1 MRKVLYALMGFLLTF
16 SALKA
21 DDFLEEANETAP
33 AHLNHPMQ
41 DLNAIQGSFFDKNRS
56 KMSNTLNID
65 YFQGQT
71 YKIRLRYAM
80 ATLLFFSKPI
90 SDFVLGDK
98 VGFDAKILESN
109 DRILLIKPLQI
120 GVDSNISV
128 IDNEGK
134 IFSFYVFS
142 TTFTSSKHPNLQVFI
157 EDKNYYSNAFLKP
170 QKENKEK
177 ENKEKENKEKENK
190 EKENKENTL
199 ENAPTNN
206 KPLKE
211 EKEETKEKEE
221 ETITIGDN
229 TNAMKIVKK
238 DIQKGYK
245 ALKSSQKKWYC
256 LWACSKKSKLSLM
269 PKEIFNDKQFTYFKF
284 DKRLA
289 LSKFPVVYKVV
300 DGYDNPVNTRIVGDY
315 IIAEDV
321 SAKWT
326 LRLGKDYLCIRF
338 VKRSKDE

>member
-1 MRKVLYALMGFLLTF
+1 MRKVLCALVGFLLAF

-33 AHLNHPMQ
+33 ANLNHPMQ

-120 GVDSNISV
+120 GADSNISV

-134 IFSFYVFS
+134 VFSFYVFS

-157 EDKNYYSNAFLKP
+157 EDKNYYSNAFMKP
-170 QKENKEK
+170 Q
-177 ENKEKENKEKENK
+177 
-190 EKENKENTL
+190 NKENIL
-199 ENAPTNN
+199 ENTPTNNN

-211 EKEETKEKEE
+211 EKEETKEE

-238 DIQKGYK
+238 DIQKGYR
-245 ALKSSQKKWYC
+245 ALKSSQRKWYC
-256 LWACSKKSKLSLM
+256 LWICSKKSKLSLM

-284 DKRLA
+284 DKKLA

-326 LRLGKDYLCIRF
+326 LRSGKDYLCIRF
-338 VKRSKDE
+338 IKKGKDE

>member
-1 MRKVLYALMGFLLTF
+1 MRKVLWILMGFLLAF
-16 SALKA
+16 SVLKA

-128 IDNEGK
+128 IDSEGK

-157 EDKNYYSNAFLKP
+157 EDKNYYSNAFMKP
-170 QKENKEK
+170 Q
-177 ENKEKENKEKENK
+177 
-190 EKENKENTL
+190 NKENAL
-199 ENAPTNN
+199 ENTLTNDN
-206 KPLKE
+206 KPLKEEPLKE

-221 ETITIGDN
+221 TITIGDN
-229 TNAMKIVKK
+229 TNAMTIVKK
-238 DIQKGYK
+238 DIQKGYR
-245 ALKSSQKKWYC
+245 ALKSSQRKWYC

-284 DKRLA
+284 DKKLA
-289 LSKFPVVYKVV
+289 LSKFPVIYKVV

-321 SAKWT
+321 STKWT

-338 VKRSKDE
+338 VKKAKDE

>member
-1 MRKVLYALMGFLLTF
+1 MRKVLYALMGFLLAF

-170 QKENKEK
+170 Q
-177 ENKEKENKEKENK
+177 
-190 EKENKENTL
+190 NKENVL
-199 ENAPTNN
+199 ENTPTNN

-229 TNAMKIVKK
+229 TNAMKIIKK
-238 DIQKGYK
+238 DIQKGYR
-245 ALKSSQKKWYC
+245 ALKSSQRKWYC
-256 LWACSKKSKLSLM
+256 LGICSKKSKLSLM

-289 LSKFPVVYKVV
+289 LSKFPVIYKVV

-338 VKRSKDE
+338 VKKGKDE

>member
-1 MRKVLYALMGFLLTF
+1 MRKVLCTIVGFLLV
-16 SALKA
+16 SSVLKA

-33 AHLNHPMQ
+33 ANLNHPMQ

-56 KMSNTLNID
+56 KMSNTLNVD

-134 IFSFYVFS
+134 VFSFYVFS

-157 EDKNYYSNAFLKP
+157 EDKNYYSNAFMKP
-170 QKENKEK
+170 Q
-177 ENKEKENKEKENK
+177 
-190 EKENKENTL
+190 NKENTL
-199 ENAPTNN
+199 EKAPTNNN

-221 ETITIGDN
+221 EMITIGDN

-238 DIQKGYK
+238 DIQKGYR
-245 ALKSSQKKWYC
+245 ALKSSQRKWYC
-256 LWACSKKSKLSLM
+256 LGICSKKSKLSLM
-269 PKEIFNDKQFTYFKF
+269 PEEIFNDKQFTYFKF
-284 DKRLA
+284 DKKLA
-289 LSKFPVVYKVV
+289 LSKFPVIYKVV

-338 VKRSKDE
+338 IKKGKDE

>member
-1 MRKVLYALMGFLLTF
+1 MRKVLCTLVGFLLV
-16 SALKA
+16 SIALKA

-33 AHLNHPMQ
+33 ANLNHPMQ

-56 KMSNTLNID
+56 KMSNTLNVD

-134 IFSFYVFS
+134 VFSFYVFS

-157 EDKNYYSNAFLKP
+157 EDKNYYSNAFMKP
-170 QKENKEK
+170 Q
-177 ENKEKENKEKENK
+177 
-190 EKENKENTL
+190 NKENIL
-199 ENAPTNN
+199 EKAPTNN

-211 EKEETKEKEE
+211 EKEETKEE

-238 DIQKGYK
+238 DIQKGYR
-245 ALKSSQKKWYC
+245 ALKSSQRKWYC
-256 LWACSKKSKLSLM
+256 LGICSKKSKLSLM
-269 PKEIFNDKQFTYFKF
+269 PEEIFNDKQFTYFKF
-284 DKRLA
+284 DKKLA

-300 DGYDNPVNTRIVGDY
+300 DGYDNPVNTRIVGDH

-338 VKRSKDE
+338 IKKGKDE

>member
-1 MRKVLYALMGFLLTF
+1 MRKVLYALMGFLLAF

-170 QKENKEK
+170 QKENKE
-177 ENKEKENKEKENK
+177 
-190 EKENKENTL
+190 NKENTL

-211 EKEETKEKEE
+211 KKEEAKEKEE

-245 ALKSSQKKWYC
+245 ALKSSQRKWYC
-256 LWACSKKSKLSLM
+256 LGICSKKSKLSLM

-284 DKRLA
+284 DKKLA
-289 LSKFPVVYKVV
+289 LSKFPVIYKVV

-338 VKRSKDE
+338 VKRAKDE

>member
-1 MRKVLYALMGFLLTF
+1 MRKVLYALVGFLLVF
-16 SALKA
+16 STLKA
-21 DDFLEEANETAP
+21 DDFLGEANETAP
-33 AHLNHPMQ
+33 ANLNHPMQ

-134 IFSFYVFS
+134 VFSFYVFS

-157 EDKNYYSNAFLKP
+157 EDKNYYSNAFMKP
-170 QKENKEK
+170 Q
-177 ENKEKENKEKENK
+177 
-190 EKENKENTL
+190 NKENTL

-211 EKEETKEKEE
+211 EKEETKEEK
-221 ETITIGDN
+221 TITIGDN

-238 DIQKGYK
+238 DIQKGYR
-245 ALKSSQKKWYC
+245 ALKSSQRKWYC
-256 LWACSKKSKLSLM
+256 LWICSKKSKLSLM
-269 PKEIFNDKQFTYFKF
+269 PEEIFNDKQFTYFKF
-284 DKRLA
+284 DKKLA
-289 LSKFPVVYKVV
+289 LSKFPVIYKVV

-338 VKRSKDE
+338 TKKGKDE

>member
-1 MRKVLYALMGFLLTF
+1 MRKVLYALMGFLLAF

-33 AHLNHPMQ
+33 ANLNHPMQ

-134 IFSFYVFS
+134 VFSFYVFS

-157 EDKNYYSNAFLKP
+157 EDKNYYSNALMKP
-170 QKENKEK
+170 Q
-177 ENKEKENKEKENK
+177 
-190 EKENKENTL
+190 NKENTF
-199 ENAPTNN
+199 EKAPTNNN

-211 EKEETKEKEE
+211 EKEETKEE

-238 DIQKGYK
+238 DIQKGYR
-245 ALKSSQKKWYC
+245 ALKSSQRKWYC
-256 LWACSKKSKLSLM
+256 LGICSKKSKLSLM
-269 PKEIFNDKQFTYFKF
+269 PEEIFNDKQFTYFKF
-284 DKRLA
+284 DKKLA
-289 LSKFPVVYKVV
+289 LSKFPVIYKVV

-338 VKRSKDE
+338 IKKGKDE

>member
-1 MRKVLYALMGFLLTF
+1 MRKFLYALMGFLLAF

-128 IDNEGK
+128 IDSEGK

-157 EDKNYYSNAFLKP
+157 EDKNYYSNAFMKP
-170 QKENKEK
+170 Q
-177 ENKEKENKEKENK
+177 
-190 EKENKENTL
+190 NKENTL

-206 KPLKE
+206 NKPLKE
-211 EKEETKEKEE
+211 EKEETKEE

-238 DIQKGYK
+238 DIQRGYK
-245 ALKSSQKKWYC
+245 ALKSSQRKWYC
-256 LWACSKKSKLSLM
+256 LGICSKKSKLSLM
-269 PKEIFNDKQFTYFKF
+269 PEEIFNDKQFTYFKF
-284 DKRLA
+284 DKKLA
-289 LSKFPVVYKVV
+289 LSKFPVIYKVV

-326 LRLGKDYLCIRF
+326 LRSGKDYLCIRF
-338 VKRSKDE
+338 IKKGKDE

>member
-1 MRKVLYALMGFLLTF
+1 MRKVLYALVGFLLAF

-128 IDNEGK
+128 IDSEGK

-170 QKENKEK
+170 Q
-177 ENKEKENKEKENK
+177 
-190 EKENKENTL
+190 NKENVL
-199 ENAPTNN
+199 ENTPTNN
-206 KPLKE
+206 KPLKEEPLKE

-245 ALKSSQKKWYC
+245 ALKSSQRKWYC
-256 LWACSKKSKLSLM
+256 LGICSKKSKLSLM

-289 LSKFPVVYKVV
+289 LSKFPVIYKVV

-338 VKRSKDE
+338 VKKAKDE

>member
-1 MRKVLYALMGFLLTF
+1 MRKVLYALMGFLLAF
-16 SALKA
+16 SALRA

-33 AHLNHPMQ
+33 TNLNHPMQ

-157 EDKNYYSNAFLKP
+157 EDKNYYSNAFMKP
-170 QKENKEK
+170 Q
-177 ENKEKENKEKENK
+177 
-190 EKENKENTL
+190 NKENTL
-199 ENAPTNN
+199 EKAPTNNN

-238 DIQKGYK
+238 DIQKGYR
-245 ALKSSQKKWYC
+245 ALKSSQRKWYC
-256 LWACSKKSKLSLM
+256 LWICSKKSKLSLM
-269 PKEIFNDKQFTYFKF
+269 PEEIFNDKQFTYFKF
-284 DKRLA
+284 DKKLA
-289 LSKFPVVYKVV
+289 LSKFPVIYKVV

-338 VKRSKDE
+338 IKRGKDE

>member
-1 MRKVLYALMGFLLTF
+1 MRKVLYALVGFLLAF

-33 AHLNHPMQ
+33 ANLNHPMQ

-120 GVDSNISV
+120 GVDSNIGV

-157 EDKNYYSNAFLKP
+157 EDKNYYSNAFMKS
-170 QKENKEK
+170 Q
-177 ENKEKENKEKENK
+177 
-190 EKENKENTL
+190 NKENTL
-199 ENAPTNN
+199 EKAPTNNN

-211 EKEETKEKEE
+211 EKEESKEE

-238 DIQKGYK
+238 DIQKGYR
-245 ALKSSQKKWYC
+245 ALKSSQRKWYC
-256 LWACSKKSKLSLM
+256 LGICSKKSKLSLM
-269 PKEIFNDKQFTYFKF
+269 PEEIFNDKQFTYFKF
-284 DKRLA
+284 DKKLA
-289 LSKFPVVYKVV
+289 LSKFPVIYKVV

-338 VKRSKDE
+338 IKKGKDE

>member
-1 MRKVLYALMGFLLTF
+1 MRKFLYALMGFLLAF

-33 AHLNHPMQ
+33 ANLNHPMQ

-128 IDNEGK
+128 IDSEGK

-170 QKENKEK
+170 QKENKE
-177 ENKEKENKEKENK
+177 
-190 EKENKENTL
+190 NTL

-206 KPLKE
+206 NKPLKEEPLKE

-238 DIQKGYK
+238 DIQKGYR
-245 ALKSSQKKWYC
+245 ALKSSQRKWYC
-256 LWACSKKSKLSLM
+256 LGICSKKSKLSLM
-269 PKEIFNDKQFTYFKF
+269 PEEIFNDKQFTYFKF
-284 DKRLA
+284 DKKLA
-289 LSKFPVVYKVV
+289 LSKFPVIYKVV

-338 VKRSKDE
+338 VKKGKDE

>member
-1 MRKVLYALMGFLLTF
+1 MRKVLYALMGFLLAF
-16 SALKA
+16 SALRA

-33 AHLNHPMQ
+33 ANLNHPMQ

-128 IDNEGK
+128 IDSEGK

-157 EDKNYYSNAFLKP
+157 EDKNYYSNAFMKP
-170 QKENKEK
+170 Q
-177 ENKEKENKEKENK
+177 
-190 EKENKENTL
+190 NKENAL

-206 KPLKE
+206 KPLKEEPLKE

-245 ALKSSQKKWYC
+245 ALKSSQRKWYC
-256 LWACSKKSKLSLM
+256 LGICSKKSKLSLM

-289 LSKFPVVYKVV
+289 LSKFPVIYKVV

-338 VKRSKDE
+338 VKRAKDE

>member
-1 MRKVLYALMGFLLTF
+1 MRKVLYALVGFLLAF

-33 AHLNHPMQ
+33 VNLNHPMQ

-56 KMSNTLNID
+56 KMSNTLNVD

-134 IFSFYVFS
+134 VFSFYVFS

-157 EDKNYYSNAFLKP
+157 EDKNYYSNAFMKP
-170 QKENKEK
+170 Q
-177 ENKEKENKEKENK
+177 
-190 EKENKENTL
+190 NKENAL
-199 ENAPTNN
+199 EKAPTNN

-211 EKEETKEKEE
+211 EKEETKEE

-238 DIQKGYK
+238 DIQKGYR
-245 ALKSSQKKWYC
+245 ALKSSQRKWYC
-256 LWACSKKSKLSLM
+256 LGICSKKSKLSLM
-269 PKEIFNDKQFTYFKF
+269 PEEIFNDKQFTYFKF
-284 DKRLA
+284 DKKLA
-289 LSKFPVVYKVV
+289 LSKFPVIYKVV

-338 VKRSKDE
+338 IKKGKDE

>member
-1 MRKVLYALMGFLLTF
+1 MRKVLYALVGFLLAF

-33 AHLNHPMQ
+33 TNLNHPMQ

-157 EDKNYYSNAFLKP
+157 EDKNYYSNAFMKP
-170 QKENKEK
+170 QIQ
-177 ENKEKENKEKENK
+177 
-190 EKENKENTL
+190 ENTL
-199 ENAPTNN
+199 EKAPTNN

-211 EKEETKEKEE
+211 EKEETKEE

-238 DIQKGYK
+238 DIQKGYR
-245 ALKSSQKKWYC
+245 ALKSSQRKWYC
-256 LWACSKKSKLSLM
+256 LGICS
-269 PKEIFNDKQFTYFKF
+269 NW
-284 DKRLA
+284 R
-289 LSKFPVVYKVV
+289 
-300 DGYDNPVNTRIVGDY
+300 
-315 IIAEDV
+315 
-321 SAKWT
+321 
-326 LRLGKDYLCIRF
+326 
-338 VKRSKDE
+338 

>member
-1 MRKVLYALMGFLLTF
+1 MRKVLYAFMGFLLAF
-16 SALKA
+16 SALRA

-33 AHLNHPMQ
+33 ANLNHPMQ

-56 KMSNTLNID
+56 KMSNTLNVD

-80 ATLLFFSKPI
+80 ATLLLFSKPV

-157 EDKNYYSNAFLKP
+157 EDKNYYSNAFMKP
-170 QKENKEK
+170 QS
-177 ENKEKENKEKENK
+177 
-190 EKENKENTL
+190 KENTL
-199 ENAPTNN
+199 EKAPTNN

-211 EKEETKEKEE
+211 EKEETKEE

-238 DIQKGYK
+238 DIQKGYR
-245 ALKSSQKKWYC
+245 ALKSSQRKWYC
-256 LWACSKKSKLSLM
+256 LGICSKKSKLSLM
-269 PKEIFNDKQFTYFKF
+269 PEEIFNDKQFTYFKF
-284 DKRLA
+284 DKKLA
-289 LSKFPVVYKVV
+289 LSKFPVIYKVV

-338 VKRSKDE
+338 VKKGKDE

>member
-1 MRKVLYALMGFLLTF
+1 MRGFLLAFLLVF

-33 AHLNHPMQ
+33 ANLNHPMQ
-41 DLNAIQGSFFDKNRS
+41 DLNAIQGSFFNKNRS
-56 KMSNTLNID
+56 TMSNTLNID

-128 IDNEGK
+128 IDSEGK

-157 EDKNYYSNAFLKP
+157 EDKNYYSNAFMKP
-170 QKENKEK
+170 KKENTA
-177 ENKEKENKEKENK
+177 ENVT
-190 EKENKENTL
+190 ENTL
-199 ENAPTNN
+199 ENAN

-211 EKEETKEKEE
+211 TKAAEETKEEE
-221 ETITIGDN
+221 EEEEVITIGDN

-238 DIQKGYK
+238 DIQRNYK
-245 ALKSSQKKWYC
+245 ALKSSQRKWYC
-256 LWACSKKSKLSLM
+256 LWLCSKKSKLSLM

-289 LSKFPVVYKVV
+289 LSKFPVIYKVV

-321 SAKWT
+321 SPKWT
-326 LRLGKDYLCIRF
+326 LRLGKDYLCIRLIT
-338 VKRSKDE
+338 KGRDE

>member
-1 MRKVLYALMGFLLTF
+1 MRKVLYALVGFLLAF

-33 AHLNHPMQ
+33 ANLNHPMQ

-56 KMSNTLNID
+56 KMSNTLNVD

-134 IFSFYVFS
+134 VFSFYVFS

-157 EDKNYYSNAFLKP
+157 EDKNYYSNAFMKP
-170 QKENKEK
+170 Q
-177 ENKEKENKEKENK
+177 
-190 EKENKENTL
+190 NKENTFEKAL
-199 ENAPTNN
+199 TNNN

-211 EKEETKEKEE
+211 EKEETKEE

-238 DIQKGYK
+238 DIQKGYR
-245 ALKSSQKKWYC
+245 ALKSSQRKWYC
-256 LWACSKKSKLSLM
+256 LGICSKKSKLSLM
-269 PKEIFNDKQFTYFKF
+269 PEEIFNDKQFTYFKF
-284 DKRLA
+284 DKKLA
-289 LSKFPVVYKVV
+289 LSKFPVIYKVV

-338 VKRSKDE
+338 IKKGKDE

>member
-1 MRKVLYALMGFLLTF
+1 MRKFLYALMGFLLTF

-157 EDKNYYSNAFLKP
+157 EDKNYYSNAFMKP
-170 QKENKEK
+170 Q
-177 ENKEKENKEKENK
+177 KENKEKENK

-211 EKEETKEKEE
+211 KKEETKEKEE
-221 ETITIGDN
+221 ETIIIGDN

-238 DIQKGYK
+238 DIQKGYR
-245 ALKSSQKKWYC
+245 ALKSSQRKWYC
-256 LWACSKKSKLSLM
+256 LGICSKKSKPSLM
-269 PKEIFNDKQFTYFKF
+269 PEEIFNDKQFTYFKF
-284 DKRLA
+284 DKKLA
-289 LSKFPVVYKVV
+289 LSKFPVIYKVV

-338 VKRSKDE
+338 VKKGKDE

>member
-1 MRKVLYALMGFLLTF
+1 MRKVLYALMGFLLAF
-16 SALKA
+16 SVLKA

-157 EDKNYYSNAFLKP
+157 EDKNYYSNAFMKP
-170 QKENKEK
+170 Q
-177 ENKEKENKEKENK
+177 
-190 EKENKENTL
+190 NKENAL

-206 KPLKE
+206 KPLKEEPLKE

-245 ALKSSQKKWYC
+245 ALKSSQRKWYC
-256 LWACSKKSKLSLM
+256 LGICSKKSKLSLI

-284 DKRLA
+284 DKKLA
-289 LSKFPVVYKVV
+289 LSKFPVIYKVV

-338 VKRSKDE
+338 IKKGKDE

>member
-1 MRKVLYALMGFLLTF
+1 MRKVLYALVGFLLVS

-21 DDFLEEANETAP
+21 DDFLEESNETAP
-33 AHLNHPMQ
+33 ANLNHPMQ

-134 IFSFYVFS
+134 VFSFYVFS

-157 EDKNYYSNAFLKP
+157 EDKNYYSNAFMKP
-170 QKENKEK
+170 Q
-177 ENKEKENKEKENK
+177 
-190 EKENKENTL
+190 NKENTL
-199 ENAPTNN
+199 EKAPTNN

-211 EKEETKEKEE
+211 EKEETKEE

-238 DIQKGYK
+238 DIQKGYR
-245 ALKSSQKKWYC
+245 ALKSSQRKWYC
-256 LWACSKKSKLSLM
+256 LGICSKKSKLSLM
-269 PKEIFNDKQFTYFKF
+269 PEEIFNDKQFTYFKF
-284 DKRLA
+284 DKKLA
-289 LSKFPVVYKVV
+289 LSKFPVIYKVV

-338 VKRSKDE
+338 IKKGKDE

>member
-1 MRKVLYALMGFLLTF
+1 MRKVLYALVGFLLAF

-33 AHLNHPMQ
+33 ANLNHPMQ

-56 KMSNTLNID
+56 KMSNTLNVD

-80 ATLLFFSKPI
+80 ATLLLFSKPI

-157 EDKNYYSNAFLKP
+157 EDKNYYSNAFMKP
-170 QKENKEK
+170 Q
-177 ENKEKENKEKENK
+177 
-190 EKENKENTL
+190 NKENTL
-199 ENAPTNN
+199 EKAPTNN

-211 EKEETKEKEE
+211 EKEETKEE

-238 DIQKGYK
+238 DIQKGYR
-245 ALKSSQKKWYC
+245 ALKSSQRKWYC
-256 LWACSKKSKLSLM
+256 LGICSKKSKLSLM
-269 PKEIFNDKQFTYFKF
+269 PEEIFNDKQFTYFKF
-284 DKRLA
+284 DKKLA
-289 LSKFPVVYKVV
+289 LSKFPVIYKVV

-338 VKRSKDE
+338 IKKGKDE

>member
-1 MRKVLYALMGFLLTF
+1 MRKFLYALMGFLLAF
-16 SALKA
+16 STLKA

-128 IDNEGK
+128 IDSEGK

-170 QKENKEK
+170 Q
-177 ENKEKENKEKENK
+177 
-190 EKENKENTL
+190 NKENMA
-199 ENAPTNN
+199 ENAPKDAPINN

-211 EKEETKEKEE
+211 EPLKEKKEETKEKEE

-229 TNAMKIVKK
+229 TNAMKIIKK

-245 ALKSSQKKWYC
+245 ALKSSQRKWYC
-256 LWACSKKSKLSLM
+256 LGICSKKSKLSLM

-289 LSKFPVVYKVV
+289 LSKFPVIYKVV

-338 VKRSKDE
+338 VKKARDE

>member
-1 MRKVLYALMGFLLTF
+1 MRKVLYTLMGFLLAF
-16 SALKA
+16 SVLKA

-33 AHLNHPMQ
+33 TNLNHPMQ

-157 EDKNYYSNAFLKP
+157 DDKNYYSNAFMKP
-170 QKENKEK
+170 QNKEN
-177 ENKEKENKEKENK
+177 N
-190 EKENKENTL
+190 KENKENTL

-211 EKEETKEKEE
+211 EKEEAKEE
-221 ETITIGDN
+221 ETITIGDS

-238 DIQKGYK
+238 DIQKGYR
-245 ALKSSQKKWYC
+245 ALKSSQRKWYC
-256 LWACSKKSKLSLM
+256 LGICSKKSKPSLM
-269 PKEIFNDKQFTYFKF
+269 PEEIFNDKQFTYFKF
-284 DKRLA
+284 DKKLA
-289 LSKFPVVYKVV
+289 LSKFPVIYKVV

-315 IIAEDV
+315 IIAEDI

-338 VKRSKDE
+338 VKKGKDE

>member
-1 MRKVLYALMGFLLTF
+1 MRKFLYALMGFLLTF
-16 SALKA
+16 STLKA

-33 AHLNHPMQ
+33 ANLNHPMQ

-128 IDNEGK
+128 IDSEGK

-170 QKENKEK
+170 QKENKE
-177 ENKEKENKEKENK
+177 
-190 EKENKENTL
+190 NTL
-199 ENAPTNN
+199 ENAPINN

-245 ALKSSQKKWYC
+245 ALKSSQRKWYC
-256 LWACSKKSKLSLM
+256 LGICSKKSKPSLM

-289 LSKFPVVYKVV
+289 LSKFPVIYKVV

-338 VKRSKDE
+338 VKKAKDE

>member
-1 MRKVLYALMGFLLTF
+1 MRKVLYALVGFLLAF

-33 AHLNHPMQ
+33 ANLNHPMQ

-56 KMSNTLNID
+56 KMSNTLNVD

-134 IFSFYVFS
+134 VFSFYVFS

-157 EDKNYYSNAFLKP
+157 EDKNYYSNAFMKP
-170 QKENKEK
+170 Q
-177 ENKEKENKEKENK
+177 
-190 EKENKENTL
+190 NKENTL
-199 ENAPTNN
+199 EKAPTNNN

-211 EKEETKEKEE
+211 EKEETKEE

-238 DIQKGYK
+238 DIQKGYR
-245 ALKSSQKKWYC
+245 ALKSSQRKWYC
-256 LWACSKKSKLSLM
+256 LGICSKKSKLSLM
-269 PKEIFNDKQFTYFKF
+269 PEEIFNDKQFTYFKF
-284 DKRLA
+284 DKKLA
-289 LSKFPVVYKVV
+289 LSKFPVIYKVV

-338 VKRSKDE
+338 VKKGKDE

>member
-1 MRKVLYALMGFLLTF
+1 MRKFLYALMGFLLAF
-16 SALKA
+16 SVLKA

-128 IDNEGK
+128 IDSEGK

-157 EDKNYYSNAFLKP
+157 EDKNYYSNAFIKP
-170 QKENKEK
+170 QKENKE
-177 ENKEKENKEKENK
+177 
-190 EKENKENTL
+190 NKENIL

-229 TNAMKIVKK
+229 TNAMKIIKK

-245 ALKSSQKKWYC
+245 ALKSSQRKWYC
-256 LWACSKKSKLSLM
+256 LGICSKKSKLSLM

-289 LSKFPVVYKVV
+289 LSKFPVIYKVV

-338 VKRSKDE
+338 VKKAKDE

>member
-1 MRKVLYALMGFLLTF
+1 MRKVLYALVGFLLVS

-56 KMSNTLNID
+56 KMSNTLNVD

-134 IFSFYVFS
+134 VFSFYVFS

-157 EDKNYYSNAFLKP
+157 DDKNYYSNAFMKP
-170 QKENKEK
+170 QIQ
-177 ENKEKENKEKENK
+177 
-190 EKENKENTL
+190 ENTL
-199 ENAPTNN
+199 EKALTNN

-211 EKEETKEKEE
+211 EKEEAKEKEE
-221 ETITIGDN
+221 WTITIGDN

-238 DIQKGYK
+238 DIQKGYR
-245 ALKSSQKKWYC
+245 ALKSSQRKWHC
-256 LWACSKKSKLSLM
+256 LWICSKKSKLSLM
-269 PKEIFNDKQFTYFKF
+269 PEEIFNDKQFTYFKF
-284 DKRLA
+284 DKKLA
-289 LSKFPVVYKVV
+289 LSKFPVIYKVV

-338 VKRSKDE
+338 VKKGKDE

>member
-1 MRKVLYALMGFLLTF
+1 MRKVLYALVGFLLVF

-21 DDFLEEANETAP
+21 DDFLEEANETTP
-33 AHLNHPMQ
+33 ANLNHPMQ

-134 IFSFYVFS
+134 VFSFYVFS

-157 EDKNYYSNAFLKP
+157 EDKNYYSNAFMKP
-170 QKENKEK
+170 Q
-177 ENKEKENKEKENK
+177 
-190 EKENKENTL
+190 NKENTFEKAL
-199 ENAPTNN
+199 TNNN

-211 EKEETKEKEE
+211 EKEETKEE
-221 ETITIGDN
+221 ETITIGDS

-238 DIQKGYK
+238 DIQKGYR
-245 ALKSSQKKWYC
+245 ALKSSQRKWYC
-256 LWACSKKSKLSLM
+256 LGICSKKSKLSLM
-269 PKEIFNDKQFTYFKF
+269 PEEIFNDKQFTYFKF
-284 DKRLA
+284 DKKLA
-289 LSKFPVVYKVV
+289 LSKFPVIYKVV

-338 VKRSKDE
+338 VKKGKDE

>member
-1 MRKVLYALMGFLLTF
+1 MCKVLCTLVGFLLVS

-33 AHLNHPMQ
+33 ANLNHPMQ

-56 KMSNTLNID
+56 KMSNTLNVD

-134 IFSFYVFS
+134 VFSFYVFS

-157 EDKNYYSNAFLKP
+157 EDKNYYSNAFMKP
-170 QKENKEK
+170 QNKGNTFEK
-177 ENKEKENKEKENK
+177 A
-190 EKENKENTL
+190 L
-199 ENAPTNN
+199 TNN

-211 EKEETKEKEE
+211 EKEEIKEE
-221 ETITIGDN
+221 ETIIIGDN

-238 DIQKGYK
+238 DIQKGYR
-245 ALKSSQKKWYC
+245 ALKSSQRKWYC
-256 LWACSKKSKLSLM
+256 LGICSKKSKLSLM
-269 PKEIFNDKQFTYFKF
+269 PEEIFNDKQFTYFKF
-284 DKRLA
+284 DKKLA
-289 LSKFPVVYKVV
+289 LSKFPVIYKVV

-338 VKRSKDE
+338 IKKGKDE

>member
-1 MRKVLYALMGFLLTF
+1 MRKVLYALMGFLLAF
-16 SALKA
+16 STLKA

-128 IDNEGK
+128 IDSEGK

-157 EDKNYYSNAFLKP
+157 EDKNYYSNAFIKP
-170 QKENKEK
+170 QKEN
-177 ENKEKENKEKENK
+177 
-190 EKENKENTL
+190 KENKENTL

-229 TNAMKIVKK
+229 TNAMEIVKK

-245 ALKSSQKKWYC
+245 ALKSSQRKWYC
-256 LWACSKKSKLSLM
+256 LGICSKKSKLSLM

-289 LSKFPVVYKVV
+289 LSKFPVIYKVV

-338 VKRSKDE
+338 VKKGKDE

>member
-1 MRKVLYALMGFLLTF
+1 MRKVLWGFVGFLLVF

-33 AHLNHPMQ
+33 ANLNHPMQ

-56 KMSNTLNID
+56 KMSNTLNIN

-128 IDNEGK
+128 IDSEGK

-157 EDKNYYSNAFLKP
+157 EDKNYYTNAFIKP
-170 QKENKEK
+170 QKENQ
-177 ENKEKENKEKENK
+177 ENM
-190 EKENKENTL
+190 T
-199 ENAPTNN
+199 ENAPKDAQKNN

-211 EKEETKEKEE
+211 EKEETKTPEE
-221 ETITIGDN
+221 EVIIIGDN
-229 TNAMKIVKK
+229 TNAMKIIKK

-245 ALKSSQKKWYC
+245 ALKSSQRKWYC

-289 LSKFPVVYKVV
+289 LSKFPVIYKVV

-338 VKRSKDE
+338 VKRSKGE

>member
-1 MRKVLYALMGFLLTF
+1 MRKVLYALVGFLLAF

-33 AHLNHPMQ
+33 ANLNHPMQ

-56 KMSNTLNID
+56 KMSNTLNVD

-157 EDKNYYSNAFLKP
+157 EDKNYYSNAFMKP
-170 QKENKEK
+170 QIQENILEK
-177 ENKEKENKEKENK
+177 
-190 EKENKENTL
+190 
-199 ENAPTNN
+199 APTNNN

-211 EKEETKEKEE
+211 EKEETKEE

-238 DIQKGYK
+238 DIQKGYR
-245 ALKSSQKKWYC
+245 ALKSSQRKWYC
-256 LWACSKKSKLSLM
+256 LGICSKKSKLSLM
-269 PKEIFNDKQFTYFKF
+269 PEEIFNDKQFTYFKF
-284 DKRLA
+284 DKKLA
-289 LSKFPVVYKVV
+289 LSKFPVIYKVV

-338 VKRSKDE
+338 IKKGKDE

>member
-1 MRKVLYALMGFLLTF
+1 MRKVLYALMGFLLAF
-16 SALKA
+16 SALRA

-80 ATLLFFSKPI
+80 ATLLSFSKPI

-157 EDKNYYSNAFLKP
+157 DDKNYYSNAFMKP
-170 QKENKEK
+170 Q
-177 ENKEKENKEKENK
+177 
-190 EKENKENTL
+190 NKENTL

-211 EKEETKEKEE
+211 EKEEKEEAKEKEE
-221 ETITIGDN
+221 ETITIGDS

-238 DIQKGYK
+238 DIQKGYR
-245 ALKSSQKKWYC
+245 ALKSSQRKWYC
-256 LWACSKKSKLSLM
+256 LGICSKKSKPSLM
-269 PKEIFNDKQFTYFKF
+269 PEEIFNDKQFTYFKF
-284 DKRLA
+284 DKKLA
-289 LSKFPVVYKVV
+289 LSKFPVIYKVV

-338 VKRSKDE
+338 IKKGKDE

>member
-1 MRKVLYALMGFLLTF
+1 MREFLYALMGFLLAF
-16 SALKA
+16 SVLKA

-128 IDNEGK
+128 IDSEGK

-157 EDKNYYSNAFLKP
+157 EDKNYYSNAFMKP
-170 QKENKEK
+170 Q
-177 ENKEKENKEKENK
+177 
-190 EKENKENTL
+190 NKENAI
-199 ENAPTNN
+199 ENAPINN
-206 KPLKE
+206 NPLKEEPLKEEPLKE

-245 ALKSSQKKWYC
+245 ALKSSQRKWYC
-256 LWACSKKSKLSLM
+256 LGICSKKSKLSLM

-289 LSKFPVVYKVV
+289 LSKFPVIYKVV

-321 SAKWT
+321 STKWT

-338 VKRSKDE
+338 VKKAKDE

>member
-1 MRKVLYALMGFLLTF
+1 MRKVLYALMGFLLVF

-33 AHLNHPMQ
+33 ANLNHPMQ

-128 IDNEGK
+128 IDSEGK

-157 EDKNYYSNAFLKP
+157 EDKNYYTNAFIKP
-170 QKENKEK
+170 QKENQ
-177 ENKEKENKEKENK
+177 ENMA
-190 EKENKENTL
+190 
-199 ENAPTNN
+199 ENAPKDAPKNN

-221 ETITIGDN
+221 EAIIIGDN
-229 TNAMKIVKK
+229 TNAMKIIKK

-245 ALKSSQKKWYC
+245 ALKSSQRKWYC

-289 LSKFPVVYKVV
+289 LSKFPVIYKVV

-321 SAKWT
+321 STKWT

-338 VKRSKDE
+338 VKRAKDE

>member
-1 MRKVLYALMGFLLTF
+1 MRKVLYALMGFLLAF

-157 EDKNYYSNAFLKP
+157 EDKNYYSNAFMKP
-170 QKENKEK
+170 QN
-177 ENKEKENKEKENK
+177 
-190 EKENKENTL
+190 KENKENTF

-211 EKEETKEKEE
+211 EKEETKEE

-238 DIQKGYK
+238 DIQKGYR
-245 ALKSSQKKWYC
+245 ALKSSQRKWYC
-256 LWACSKKSKLSLM
+256 LGICSKKSKPSLI
-269 PKEIFNDKQFTYFKF
+269 PEEIFNDKQFTYFKF
-284 DKRLA
+284 DKKLA
-289 LSKFPVVYKVV
+289 LSKFPVIYKVV

-338 VKRSKDE
+338 FKKGKDE

>member
-1 MRKVLYALMGFLLTF
+1 MRKVLYALVGFLLAF

-33 AHLNHPMQ
+33 VNLNHPMQ

-56 KMSNTLNID
+56 KMSNTLNVD

-134 IFSFYVFS
+134 VFSFYVFS

-157 EDKNYYSNAFLKP
+157 EDKNYYSNAFMKP
-170 QKENKEK
+170 QIQ
-177 ENKEKENKEKENK
+177 
-190 EKENKENTL
+190 ENTL
-199 ENAPTNN
+199 EKALTNN

-211 EKEETKEKEE
+211 EKEETKEE

-238 DIQKGYK
+238 DIQKGYR
-245 ALKSSQKKWYC
+245 ALKSSQRKWYC
-256 LWACSKKSKLSLM
+256 LGICSKKSKLSLM
-269 PKEIFNDKQFTYFKF
+269 PEEIFNDKQFTYFKF
-284 DKRLA
+284 DKKLA
-289 LSKFPVVYKVV
+289 LSKFPVIYKVV

-338 VKRSKDE
+338 VKKDKDE

>member
-1 MRKVLYALMGFLLTF
+1 MRKVLYTLMGFLLAF

-33 AHLNHPMQ
+33 ANLNHPMQ

-157 EDKNYYSNAFLKP
+157 EDKNYYSNAFMKP
-170 QKENKEK
+170 QNKEN
-177 ENKEKENKEKENK
+177 N
-190 EKENKENTL
+190 KENKENTL

-211 EKEETKEKEE
+211 EKEETKEE
-221 ETITIGDN
+221 ETIIIGDN

-238 DIQKGYK
+238 DIQKGYR
-245 ALKSSQKKWYC
+245 ALKSSQRKWYC
-256 LWACSKKSKLSLM
+256 LGICSKKSKPSLM
-269 PKEIFNDKQFTYFKF
+269 PEEIFNDKQFTYFKF
-284 DKRLA
+284 DKKLA
-289 LSKFPVVYKVV
+289 LSKFPVIYKVV

-338 VKRSKDE
+338 VKKGKDE